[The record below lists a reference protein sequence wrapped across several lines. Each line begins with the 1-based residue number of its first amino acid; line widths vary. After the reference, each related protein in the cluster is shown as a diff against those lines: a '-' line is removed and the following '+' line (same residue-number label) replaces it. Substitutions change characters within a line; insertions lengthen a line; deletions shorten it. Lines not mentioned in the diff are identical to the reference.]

1 MFSTS
6 ALRFFPAAETFA
18 NRANYAIYNER
29 GGLRPAATRFTIA
42 FDPNINPTIDP
53 NNQKGGNSP
62 MKKLLAVLLALTMLL
77 GVSALA
83 EESAPLFQ
91 QDVMILF
98 TSDVHCGIE
107 SNFGYAG
114 LAMVRDAYKN
124 AGYHVLLVDNGDS
137 IQGEPV
143 GTMTTG
149 EANIKLM
156 NAVGYDIATMGNHEF
171 DYGMDRFF
179 ELSKMANFP
188 YISCNFNKGGE
199 LQFAPYVIKE
209 FDGVKIA
216 FVGITTPKTLTSSTP
231 KYFQDENGN
240 FIYGFFEDET
250 GEGLYNAVQKA
261 VDDARAEGAS
271 IVIAMAHLGNEAE
284 CSPYTYKDV
293 IANTTGINALL
304 DGHSHDTD
312 HVEMRNKARETVLR
326 QGCGTKLEG
335 VGYLKIAAKNGAM
348 KAGVM
353 MWNNDDFNATQL
365 YQLDTDVTK
374 AVAEATETL
383 NAKLAE
389 VVAKTDVELT
399 INDPVAVTEDGKA
412 VRIIRNA
419 ETNLGDLCADAYR
432 YVSGA
437 DIAFVNGGGIRVSI
451 KEGDIT
457 LNDILKVH
465 PFGNA
470 LCVCEATG
478 QQILDALEFGA
489 KDVPGE
495 FGGFLQVS
503 GLTYE
508 IHTSVPSSVKLDEK
522 GLFAGVE
529 GEYRV
534 KNVMVGDEPLDL
546 EKTYT
551 LASHNY
557 MLQGQGDG
565 YTIFEDNVYTQESV
579 MLDNQVLI
587 TYITEGLNGVVGAEY
602 ANPYGQGRIVAVD

>member
-1 MFSTS
+1 
-6 ALRFFPAAETFA
+6 
-18 NRANYAIYNER
+18 
-29 GGLRPAATRFTIA
+29 
-42 FDPNINPTIDP
+42 
-53 NNQKGGNSP
+53 
-62 MKKLLAVLLALTMLL
+62 MKKFLAFLLALTMLL
-77 GVSALA
+77 GVGALA
-83 EESAPLFQ
+83 EEDAPLFQ
-91 QDVMILF
+91 QDVMVLF

-171 DYGMDRFF
+171 DYGMERFF

-188 YISCNFNKGGE
+188 YVSCNFNKGGE
-199 LQFAPYVIKE
+199 LQFAPYVVKE

-216 FVGITTPKTLTSSTP
+216 FVGISTPKTLTSSTP

-261 VDDARAEGAS
+261 VDDARAEGATF
-271 IVIAMAHLGNEAE
+271 VVALAHLGNEDE
-284 CSPYTYKDV
+284 CRPFTYADV
-293 IANTTGINALL
+293 IANTTGMDVLL
-304 DGHSHDTD
+304 DGHSHDTN

-326 QGCGTKLEG
+326 QGCGTKMEG
-335 VGYLKIAAKNGAM
+335 IGYLKIAAKDGAM
-348 KAGVM
+348 EAGVM

-365 YQLDTDVTK
+365 YQLDPDVTK

-383 NAKLAE
+383 NVKLAE

-399 INDPVAVTEDGKA
+399 INDPVAKTEEGKP

-508 IHTSVPSSVKLDEK
+508 IHTYLPSTVKMDEK
-522 GLFAGVE
+522 RMFVGVE

-534 KNVMVGDEPLDL
+534 KNVMVGGEPLDL
-546 EKTYT
+546 EKIYT

-587 TYITEGLNGVVGAEY
+587 TYITEGLNGVVGADY
-602 ANPYGQGRIVAVD
+602 ANPYGQGRIVAVE

>member
-1 MFSTS
+1 
-6 ALRFFPAAETFA
+6 
-18 NRANYAIYNER
+18 
-29 GGLRPAATRFTIA
+29 
-42 FDPNINPTIDP
+42 
-53 NNQKGGNSP
+53 
-62 MKKLLAVLLALTMLL
+62 MKKILAVLLALTMLL

-83 EESAPLFQ
+83 EENAPLFQ

-149 EANIKLM
+149 EANVKLM

-261 VDDARAEGAS
+261 VDDARAEGATF
-271 IVIAMAHLGNEAE
+271 VVALAHLGNEAE
-284 CSPYTYKDV
+284 CSPYTYADV
-293 IANTTGINALL
+293 IANTTGITALL

-534 KNVMVGDEPLDL
+534 KNVMVGGEPLDL
-546 EKTYT
+546 EKIYT

>member
-1 MFSTS
+1 
-6 ALRFFPAAETFA
+6 
-18 NRANYAIYNER
+18 
-29 GGLRPAATRFTIA
+29 
-42 FDPNINPTIDP
+42 
-53 NNQKGGNSP
+53 
-62 MKKLLAVLLALTMLL
+62 MKKLLAVLLTLTMLL

-284 CSPYTYKDV
+284 CSPYTYADV

-304 DGHSHDTD
+304 DGHSHDTN

-326 QGCGTKLEG
+326 QGCGTKMEG
-335 VGYLKIAAKNGAM
+335 IGYLKIAAKDGAM
-348 KAGVM
+348 EAGVM

-399 INDPVAVTEDGKA
+399 INDPVAVTEEGKP

-508 IHTSVPSSVKLDEK
+508 IHTSVPSSVKLDDK
-522 GLFAGVE
+522 GLFTGVE

-534 KNVMVGDEPLDL
+534 KNVMVGGEPLDL
-546 EKTYT
+546 EKIYT

-587 TYITEGLNGVVGAEY
+587 TYITEGLGGVVGAEY

>member
-1 MFSTS
+1 
-6 ALRFFPAAETFA
+6 
-18 NRANYAIYNER
+18 
-29 GGLRPAATRFTIA
+29 
-42 FDPNINPTIDP
+42 
-53 NNQKGGNSP
+53 
-62 MKKLLAVLLALTMLL
+62 MKKFLAFLLALTMLL

-83 EESAPLFQ
+83 EENAPLFQ

-383 NAKLAE
+383 NVKLAE

-546 EKTYT
+546 EKIYT

>member
-1 MFSTS
+1 
-6 ALRFFPAAETFA
+6 
-18 NRANYAIYNER
+18 
-29 GGLRPAATRFTIA
+29 
-42 FDPNINPTIDP
+42 
-53 NNQKGGNSP
+53 

-149 EANIKLM
+149 EANVKLM

-188 YISCNFNKGGE
+188 YISCNFNKNGE
-199 LQFAPYVIKE
+199 LQFAPYIIKE
-209 FDGVKIA
+209 FDGVKLA

-271 IVIAMAHLGNEAE
+271 IVIAMAHLGNELE
-284 CSPYTYKDV
+284 CSPYTYADV
-293 IANTTGINALL
+293 IANTTGIDALL
-304 DGHSHDTD
+304 DGHSHDTN

-399 INDPVAVTEDGKA
+399 INDPVAVTEEGKP

-546 EKTYT
+546 EKIYT

-587 TYITEGLNGVVGAEY
+587 TYITEGLGGVVGAEY
-602 ANPYGQGRIVAVD
+602 ANPYGQGRIVAVE

>member
-1 MFSTS
+1 
-6 ALRFFPAAETFA
+6 
-18 NRANYAIYNER
+18 
-29 GGLRPAATRFTIA
+29 
-42 FDPNINPTIDP
+42 
-53 NNQKGGNSP
+53 
-62 MKKLLAVLLALTMLL
+62 MKKFLAFLLALTMLL
-77 GVSALA
+77 GVGALA
-83 EESAPLFQ
+83 EENAPLFQ

-171 DYGMDRFF
+171 DYGMERFF

-188 YISCNFNKGGE
+188 YVSCNFNKGGE
-199 LQFAPYVIKE
+199 LQFAPYVVKE

-216 FVGITTPKTLTSSTP
+216 FVGISTPKTLTSSTP

-261 VDDARAEGAS
+261 VDDARAEGATF
-271 IVIAMAHLGNEAE
+271 VVALAHLGNEDE
-284 CSPYTYKDV
+284 CRPFTYADV

-304 DGHSHDTD
+304 DGHSHDTY
-312 HVEMRNKARETVLR
+312 HVEMRNKVRETVLR
-326 QGCGTKLEG
+326 QGCGTKMEG
-335 VGYLKIAAKNGAM
+335 IGYLKIAAKDGAM
-348 KAGVM
+348 EAGVM

-383 NAKLAE
+383 NVKLAE

-399 INDPVAVTEDGKA
+399 INDPVAKTEEGKP

-508 IHTSVPSSVKLDEK
+508 IHTYLPSTVKMDEK
-522 GLFAGVE
+522 RMFVGVE

-534 KNVMVGDEPLDL
+534 KNVMVGGEPLDL
-546 EKTYT
+546 EKIYT

-587 TYITEGLNGVVGAEY
+587 TYITEGLGGVVGADY
-602 ANPYGQGRIVAVD
+602 ANPYGQGRIVAVE

>member
-1 MFSTS
+1 
-6 ALRFFPAAETFA
+6 
-18 NRANYAIYNER
+18 
-29 GGLRPAATRFTIA
+29 
-42 FDPNINPTIDP
+42 
-53 NNQKGGNSP
+53 
-62 MKKLLAVLLALTMLL
+62 MKKFLAFLLALTMLL
-77 GVSALA
+77 GVGALA
-83 EESAPLFQ
+83 EENAPLFQ

-546 EKTYT
+546 EKIYT

>member
-1 MFSTS
+1 
-6 ALRFFPAAETFA
+6 
-18 NRANYAIYNER
+18 
-29 GGLRPAATRFTIA
+29 
-42 FDPNINPTIDP
+42 
-53 NNQKGGNSP
+53 
-62 MKKLLAVLLALTMLL
+62 MKKFLAFLLALTMLL
-77 GVSALA
+77 GVGALA
-83 EESAPLFQ
+83 EEDAPLFQ
-91 QDVMILF
+91 QDVMVLF

-171 DYGMDRFF
+171 DYGMERFF

-188 YISCNFNKGGE
+188 YVSCNFNKGGE

-216 FVGITTPKTLTSSTP
+216 FVGISTPKTLTSSTP

-261 VDDARAEGAS
+261 VDDARAEGATF
-271 IVIAMAHLGNEAE
+271 VVALAHLGNEDE
-284 CSPYTYKDV
+284 CRPFTYADV

-335 VGYLKIAAKNGAM
+335 IGYLKIAAKNGAM

-508 IHTSVPSSVKLDEK
+508 IHTYLPSTVKMDEK
-522 GLFAGVE
+522 RMFVGVE

-534 KNVMVGDEPLDL
+534 KNVMVGGEPLDL
-546 EKTYT
+546 EKIYT

-587 TYITEGLNGVVGAEY
+587 TYITEGLNGVVGADY
-602 ANPYGQGRIVAVD
+602 ANPYGQGRIVAVE

>member
-1 MFSTS
+1 
-6 ALRFFPAAETFA
+6 
-18 NRANYAIYNER
+18 
-29 GGLRPAATRFTIA
+29 
-42 FDPNINPTIDP
+42 
-53 NNQKGGNSP
+53 
-62 MKKLLAVLLALTMLL
+62 MKKFLAFLLALTMLL
-77 GVSALA
+77 GVGALA
-83 EESAPLFQ
+83 EEDAPLFQ
-91 QDVMILF
+91 QDVMVLF

-171 DYGMDRFF
+171 DYGMERFF

-188 YISCNFNKGGE
+188 YVSCNFNKGGE

-216 FVGITTPKTLTSSTP
+216 FVGISTPKTLTSSTP

-261 VDDARAEGAS
+261 VDDARAEGATF
-271 IVIAMAHLGNEAE
+271 VVALAHLGNEDE
-284 CSPYTYKDV
+284 CRPFTYADV

-304 DGHSHDTD
+304 DGHSHDTN

-326 QGCGTKLEG
+326 QGCGTKMEG
-335 VGYLKIAAKNGAM
+335 IGYLKIAAKDGAM

-522 GLFAGVE
+522 GLFVGVE

-534 KNVMVGDEPLDL
+534 KNVMVGGEPLDL
-546 EKTYT
+546 EKIYT

-587 TYITEGLNGVVGAEY
+587 TYITEGLGGVVGAEY
-602 ANPYGQGRIVAVD
+602 ANPYGQGRIVAVE

>member
-1 MFSTS
+1 
-6 ALRFFPAAETFA
+6 
-18 NRANYAIYNER
+18 
-29 GGLRPAATRFTIA
+29 
-42 FDPNINPTIDP
+42 
-53 NNQKGGNSP
+53 
-62 MKKLLAVLLALTMLL
+62 MKKFLAFLLALTMLL
-77 GVSALA
+77 GVGALA
-83 EESAPLFQ
+83 EENAPLFQ

-399 INDPVAVTEDGKA
+399 INDPVAVTEEGKP

-508 IHTSVPSSVKLDEK
+508 IHTSVPSSVKLDDK

-534 KNVMVGDEPLDL
+534 KNVMVGGEPLDM
-546 EKTYT
+546 EKIYT

>member
-1 MFSTS
+1 
-6 ALRFFPAAETFA
+6 
-18 NRANYAIYNER
+18 
-29 GGLRPAATRFTIA
+29 
-42 FDPNINPTIDP
+42 
-53 NNQKGGNSP
+53 
-62 MKKLLAVLLALTMLL
+62 MKKILAVLLALTMLL

-149 EANIKLM
+149 EANVKLM

-188 YISCNFNKGGE
+188 YISCNFNKNGE

-508 IHTSVPSSVKLDEK
+508 IHTYLPSTVKMDEK
-522 GLFAGVE
+522 RMFVGVE

-534 KNVMVGDEPLDL
+534 KNVMVGGEPLDL
-546 EKTYT
+546 EKIYT

-587 TYITEGLNGVVGAEY
+587 TYITEGLGGVVGAEY
-602 ANPYGQGRIVAVD
+602 ANPYGQGRIVAVE

>member
-1 MFSTS
+1 
-6 ALRFFPAAETFA
+6 
-18 NRANYAIYNER
+18 
-29 GGLRPAATRFTIA
+29 
-42 FDPNINPTIDP
+42 
-53 NNQKGGNSP
+53 

-83 EESAPLFQ
+83 EENAPLFQ

-508 IHTSVPSSVKLDEK
+508 IHTYLPSTVKMDEK
-522 GLFAGVE
+522 RMFVGVE

-534 KNVMVGDEPLDL
+534 KNVMVGGEPLDL
-546 EKTYT
+546 EKIYT

-587 TYITEGLNGVVGAEY
+587 TYITEGLNGVVGADY
-602 ANPYGQGRIVAVD
+602 ANPYGQGRIVAVETKD

>member
-1 MFSTS
+1 
-6 ALRFFPAAETFA
+6 
-18 NRANYAIYNER
+18 
-29 GGLRPAATRFTIA
+29 
-42 FDPNINPTIDP
+42 
-53 NNQKGGNSP
+53 
-62 MKKLLAVLLALTMLL
+62 MKKFLAFLLALTMLL

-83 EESAPLFQ
+83 EENAPLFQ

-271 IVIAMAHLGNEAE
+271 IVIAMAHLGNELE
-284 CSPYTYKDV
+284 CSPYTYADV
-293 IANTTGINALL
+293 IANTTGIDALL
-304 DGHSHDTD
+304 DGHSHDTN

-383 NAKLAE
+383 NVKLAE

-546 EKTYT
+546 EKIYT

-587 TYITEGLNGVVGAEY
+587 TYITEGLNGVVGADY
-602 ANPYGQGRIVAVD
+602 ANPYGQGRIVAVE

>member
-1 MFSTS
+1 
-6 ALRFFPAAETFA
+6 
-18 NRANYAIYNER
+18 
-29 GGLRPAATRFTIA
+29 
-42 FDPNINPTIDP
+42 
-53 NNQKGGNSP
+53 
-62 MKKLLAVLLALTMLL
+62 MKKFLAFLLALTMLL
-77 GVSALA
+77 GVGALA
-83 EESAPLFQ
+83 EEDAPLFQ
-91 QDVMILF
+91 QDVMVLF

-171 DYGMDRFF
+171 DYGMERFF

-188 YISCNFNKGGE
+188 YVSCNFNKGGE

-216 FVGITTPKTLTSSTP
+216 FVGISTPKTLTSSTP

-326 QGCGTKLEG
+326 QGCGTKMEG
-335 VGYLKIAAKNGAM
+335 IGYLKIAAKDGAM
-348 KAGVM
+348 EAGVM

-383 NAKLAE
+383 NVKLAE

-399 INDPVAVTEDGKA
+399 INDPVAKTEEGKP

-508 IHTSVPSSVKLDEK
+508 IHTYLPSTVKMDEK
-522 GLFAGVE
+522 RMFVGVE

-534 KNVMVGDEPLDL
+534 KNVMVGGEPLDL
-546 EKTYT
+546 EKIYT

-587 TYITEGLNGVVGAEY
+587 TYITEGLNGVVGADY
-602 ANPYGQGRIVAVD
+602 ANPYGQGRIVAVE

>member
-1 MFSTS
+1 
-6 ALRFFPAAETFA
+6 
-18 NRANYAIYNER
+18 
-29 GGLRPAATRFTIA
+29 
-42 FDPNINPTIDP
+42 
-53 NNQKGGNSP
+53 
-62 MKKLLAVLLALTMLL
+62 MKKFLAFLLALTMLL

-83 EESAPLFQ
+83 EENAPLFQ
-91 QDVMILF
+91 QDVMVLF

-171 DYGMDRFF
+171 DYGMERFF

-188 YISCNFNKGGE
+188 YVSCNFNKGGE
-199 LQFAPYVIKE
+199 LQFAPYVVKE

-261 VDDARAEGAS
+261 VDDARAEGATF
-271 IVIAMAHLGNEAE
+271 VVALAHLGNEDE
-284 CSPYTYKDV
+284 CRPFTYADV

-304 DGHSHDTD
+304 DGHSHDTY

-326 QGCGTKLEG
+326 QGCGTKMEG
-335 VGYLKIAAKNGAM
+335 IGYLKIAAKDGAM
-348 KAGVM
+348 EAGVM

-383 NAKLAE
+383 NVKLAE

-399 INDPVAVTEDGKA
+399 INDPVAKTEEGKP

-508 IHTSVPSSVKLDEK
+508 IHTYLPSTVKMDEK
-522 GLFAGVE
+522 RMFVGVE

-546 EKTYT
+546 EKIYT

-587 TYITEGLNGVVGAEY
+587 TYITEGLNGVVGADY
-602 ANPYGQGRIVAVD
+602 ANPYGQGRIVAVE

>member
-1 MFSTS
+1 
-6 ALRFFPAAETFA
+6 
-18 NRANYAIYNER
+18 
-29 GGLRPAATRFTIA
+29 
-42 FDPNINPTIDP
+42 
-53 NNQKGGNSP
+53 
-62 MKKLLAVLLALTMLL
+62 MKKFLAFLLALTMLL
-77 GVSALA
+77 GVGALA
-83 EESAPLFQ
+83 EEDAPLFQ
-91 QDVMILF
+91 QDVMVLF

-107 SNFGYAG
+107 SNFGYAAGWLLCCRNFGYAG

-171 DYGMDRFF
+171 DYGMERFF

-188 YISCNFNKGGE
+188 YVSCNFNKGGE
-199 LQFAPYVIKE
+199 LQFAPYVVKE

-216 FVGITTPKTLTSSTP
+216 FVGISTPKTLTSSTP

-250 GEGLYNAVQKA
+250 GESLYNAVQKA
-261 VDDARAEGAS
+261 VDDARAEGATF
-271 IVIAMAHLGNEAE
+271 VVALAHLGNEDE
-284 CSPYTYKDV
+284 CRPFTYADV

-304 DGHSHDTD
+304 DGHSHDTY

-326 QGCGTKLEG
+326 QGCGTKMEG
-335 VGYLKIAAKNGAM
+335 IGYLKIAAKDGAM
-348 KAGVM
+348 EAGVM

-383 NAKLAE
+383 NVKLAE

-399 INDPVAVTEDGKA
+399 INDPVAKTEEGKP

-508 IHTSVPSSVKLDEK
+508 IHTYLPSTVKMDEK
-522 GLFAGVE
+522 RMFVGVE

-534 KNVMVGDEPLDL
+534 KNVMVGGEPLDL
-546 EKTYT
+546 EKIYT

-587 TYITEGLNGVVGAEY
+587 TYITEGLNGVVGADY
-602 ANPYGQGRIVAVD
+602 ANPYGQGRIVAVE

>member
-1 MFSTS
+1 
-6 ALRFFPAAETFA
+6 
-18 NRANYAIYNER
+18 
-29 GGLRPAATRFTIA
+29 
-42 FDPNINPTIDP
+42 
-53 NNQKGGNSP
+53 

-83 EESAPLFQ
+83 EENAPLFQ

-199 LQFAPYVIKE
+199 LQFAPYIIKE

-326 QGCGTKLEG
+326 QGCGTKMEG
-335 VGYLKIAAKNGAM
+335 IGYLKIAAKNGAM

-399 INDPVAVTEDGKA
+399 INDPVAVTEEGKP

-508 IHTSVPSSVKLDEK
+508 IHTSVPSSVKLDDK

-534 KNVMVGDEPLDL
+534 KNVMVGGEPLDL
-546 EKTYT
+546 EKIYT

>member
-1 MFSTS
+1 
-6 ALRFFPAAETFA
+6 
-18 NRANYAIYNER
+18 
-29 GGLRPAATRFTIA
+29 
-42 FDPNINPTIDP
+42 
-53 NNQKGGNSP
+53 
-62 MKKLLAVLLALTMLL
+62 MKKFLAFLLALTMLL

-83 EESAPLFQ
+83 EENAPLFQ

-171 DYGMDRFF
+171 DYGMERFF

-188 YISCNFNKGGE
+188 YVSCNFNKGGE
-199 LQFAPYVIKE
+199 LQFAPYVVKE

-216 FVGITTPKTLTSSTP
+216 FVGISTPKTLTSSTP

-261 VDDARAEGAS
+261 VDDARAEGATF
-271 IVIAMAHLGNEAE
+271 VVALAHLGNEDE
-284 CSPYTYKDV
+284 CRPFTYADV

-304 DGHSHDTD
+304 DGHSHDTN

-326 QGCGTKLEG
+326 QGCGTKMEG
-335 VGYLKIAAKNGAM
+335 IGYLKIAAKDGAM
-348 KAGVM
+348 EAGVM

-383 NAKLAE
+383 NVKLAE

-399 INDPVAVTEDGKA
+399 INDPVAKTEDGKP

-508 IHTSVPSSVKLDEK
+508 IHTYLPSTVKMDEK
-522 GLFAGVE
+522 RMFVGVE

-534 KNVMVGDEPLDL
+534 KNVMVGGEPLDL
-546 EKTYT
+546 EKIYT

-587 TYITEGLNGVVGAEY
+587 TYITEGLNGVVGADY
-602 ANPYGQGRIVAVD
+602 ANPYGQGRIVAVE

>member
-1 MFSTS
+1 
-6 ALRFFPAAETFA
+6 
-18 NRANYAIYNER
+18 
-29 GGLRPAATRFTIA
+29 
-42 FDPNINPTIDP
+42 
-53 NNQKGGNSP
+53 
-62 MKKLLAVLLALTMLL
+62 MKKILAVLLALTMLL

-83 EESAPLFQ
+83 EENAPLFQ

-546 EKTYT
+546 EKIYT

-587 TYITEGLNGVVGAEY
+587 TYITEGLGGVVGAEY
-602 ANPYGQGRIVAVD
+602 ANPYGQGRIVAVE

>member
-1 MFSTS
+1 
-6 ALRFFPAAETFA
+6 
-18 NRANYAIYNER
+18 
-29 GGLRPAATRFTIA
+29 
-42 FDPNINPTIDP
+42 
-53 NNQKGGNSP
+53 

-83 EESAPLFQ
+83 EENAPLFQ

-188 YISCNFNKGGE
+188 YISCNFNKNGE
-199 LQFAPYVIKE
+199 LQFAPYIIKE
-209 FDGVKIA
+209 FDGVKLA

-546 EKTYT
+546 EKIYT

-587 TYITEGLNGVVGAEY
+587 TYITEGLGGVVGAEY
-602 ANPYGQGRIVAVD
+602 ANPYGQGRIVAVE

>member
-1 MFSTS
+1 
-6 ALRFFPAAETFA
+6 
-18 NRANYAIYNER
+18 
-29 GGLRPAATRFTIA
+29 
-42 FDPNINPTIDP
+42 
-53 NNQKGGNSP
+53 

-83 EESAPLFQ
+83 EENAPLFQ

-399 INDPVAVTEDGKA
+399 INDPVAVTEEGKP

-508 IHTSVPSSVKLDEK
+508 IHTSVPSSVKLDDK

-534 KNVMVGDEPLDL
+534 KNVMVGGEPLDM
-546 EKTYT
+546 EKIYT

>member
-1 MFSTS
+1 
-6 ALRFFPAAETFA
+6 
-18 NRANYAIYNER
+18 
-29 GGLRPAATRFTIA
+29 
-42 FDPNINPTIDP
+42 
-53 NNQKGGNSP
+53 
-62 MKKLLAVLLALTMLL
+62 MKKFLAFLLALTMLL
-77 GVSALA
+77 GVGALA
-83 EESAPLFQ
+83 EEDAPLFQ
-91 QDVMILF
+91 QDVMVLF

-171 DYGMDRFF
+171 DYGMERFF

-188 YISCNFNKGGE
+188 YVSCNFNKGGE

-216 FVGITTPKTLTSSTP
+216 FVGISTPKTLTSSTP

-261 VDDARAEGAS
+261 VDDARAEGATF
-271 IVIAMAHLGNEAE
+271 VVALAHLGNEDE
-284 CSPYTYKDV
+284 CRPFTYADV

-304 DGHSHDTD
+304 DGHSHDTN
-312 HVEMRNKARETVLR
+312 HVEMRNKNKETVLR
-326 QGCGTKLEG
+326 QGCGTKMEG
-335 VGYLKIAAKNGAM
+335 IGYLKIAAKDGAM

-383 NAKLAE
+383 NVKLAE

-508 IHTSVPSSVKLDEK
+508 IHTSVPSSVKMDEK

-587 TYITEGLNGVVGAEY
+587 TYITEGLNGVVGADY
-602 ANPYGQGRIVAVD
+602 ANPYGQGRIVAVE